1 MCALHEGRVS
11 GKGQVVDAAMVD
23 GVTSLLTVFHG
34 FRQAGKLT
42 PERVTNVLDGGA
54 PYYTTYET
62 RDGKYVAVAA
72 IEPRFYA
79 ILIEHLG
86 LDVAA
91 LPPQDDCS
99 RWPELRAAM
108 PSASDSGRAKNGSS
122 SSMAA
127 TPVFRRLSRSRRLG
141 TTGTMHRAVFVNFED
156 LEYPAPA
163 PRPRTPGRLRRA
175 PAFAGRDTVEAL
187 QDWG

>member
-42 PERVTNVLDGGA
+42 PERGTNVLDGGA
-54 PYYTTYET
+54 PYYTKYET
-62 RDGKYVAVAA
+62 RDGKYVAVGA

-91 LPPQDDCS
+91 LPPQDDRS
-99 RWPELRAAM
+99 RWPELRAAI
-108 PSASDSGRAKNGSS
+108 AER
-122 SSMAA
+122 
-127 TPVFRRLSRSRRLG
+127 FRQRTREEWV
-141 TTGTMHRAVFVNFED
+141 AVFDGSDACFSPVITLGRRRGVGAGFTG
-156 LEYPAPA
+156 
-163 PRPRTPGRLRRA
+163 PR
-175 PAFAGRDTVEAL
+175 
-187 QDWG
+187 